1 MIRVKEYKTFFEHMA
16 NCVPGIN
23 KVLIVADEQE
33 LEKFLR
39 EIADKAVVMIAVI
52 PSSDTIFTDLDN
64 KQEDDN
70 SVVYIIKKTTARD
83 MTEDDLLNVREDTQ
97 QKIMQLKDQLYYM
110 AMDTESQDP
119 INKMGRRLVPI
130 FHTDPEYNYLGCNG
144 WSISF
149 KWKTNSYDN
158 SL

>member
-1 MIRVKEYKTFFEHMA
+1 MIRVKAYKTFFEHMA
-16 NCVPGIN
+16 NCVTGIN

-33 LEKFLR
+33 LEKLLR
-39 EIADKAVVMIAVI
+39 EIEDKAVIMIAVI

-83 MTEDDLLNVREDTQ
+83 MTEDDLLDVRDDTQ

-110 AMDTESQDP
+110 AMDRESQDP
-119 INKMGRRLVPI
+119 IIKMARRLVPI